1 MPRLDHDSIGEFA
14 IPDDVYWGA
23 QTARAIE
30 NFPISGVPISRH
42 PELLVALAM
51 VKQAA
56 ARANVTLGKLEPRIG
71 GAIERAAA
79 EIIAGR
85 WHEQF
90 PIDVIQGGAGTSTNM
105 NMNEVLANRALELL
119 GQPRGAY
126 DTVHPNDHVN
136 LSQSTNDAYPTA
148 VRLAV
153 IAAKNSLA
161 EALGRLANAFEIKAA
176 AFAAVLKL
184 GRTEM
189 QDAVPMTLGQELG
202 AFATT
207 LREDVMRLNDAS
219 GLLREV
225 NLGGTAIGTRINAD
239 DSYGRVA
246 IAALSDISQVALVQS
261 ENLVEASWDM
271 GAFVMFSGV
280 LKRNATKLSK
290 IANDL
295 RLLSSGPRGGFGEI
309 TLPPRQPGSSIMP
322 GKVNPV
328 IPEMVNLVCFQVIGN
343 DLAITMAAEGGQLQ
357 LNAFEPLIAHNTL
370 DSIRLLRNAA
380 ETLRKFCIDGIQ
392 ANPEACLR
400 HLEASTATATA
411 LVPHIGYER
420 AAALAQAVLRDG
432 TTVRALAEK
441 LLPGIDLNKVL
452 NPETLAGIATK
463 YQA

>member
-1 MPRLDHDSIGEFA
+1 MLRLDHDSIGEFS
-14 IPDDVYWGA
+14 IPDDIYWGT

-30 NFPISGVPISRH
+30 NFRISGVPISSH
-42 PELLVALAM
+42 PELLIALAM
-51 VKQAA
+51 VKKAA
-56 ARANVTLGKLEPRIG
+56 ARANATLGKLEPRIG
-71 GAIERAAA
+71 TAIESAA
-79 EIIAGR
+79 EEIIDGR

-126 DTVHPNDHVN
+126 ETVHPNDHVN
-136 LSQSTNDAYPTA
+136 LAQSTNDTYPTA

-153 IAAKNSLA
+153 ILAKTGLAA
-161 EALGRLANAFEIKAA
+161 ALTQLVGAFEDRAA
-176 AFAAVLKL
+176 AFADVVKL

-189 QDAVPMTLGQELG
+189 QDAVPMTLGQEFG

-207 LREDVMRLNDAS
+207 LREDVARLNESSA
-219 GLLREV
+219 LLTEI
-225 NLGGTAIGTRINAD
+225 NLGGTAIGTRINAEPG
-239 DSYGRVA
+239 YGRIA
-246 IAALSDISQVALVQS
+246 IAVLSEISGIALTQSD
-261 ENLVEASWDM
+261 NLVEASWDM

-280 LKRNATKLSK
+280 LKRTATKLSK

-343 DLAITMAAEGGQLQ
+343 DLAITLAAEGGQLQ

-370 DSIRLLRNAA
+370 GSIRLLRNAV
-380 ETLRKFCIDGIQ
+380 ETLRQFCVEGIQ
-392 ANPEACLR
+392 ANPDTCLR

-420 AAALAQAVLRDG
+420 AAALAKKALSDG
-432 TTVRALAEK
+432 TTIRALAEK
-441 LLPGIDLNKVL
+441 LLPDIDLGKVL
-452 NPETLAGIATK
+452 NPATLAGIRPK
-463 YQA
+463 YGA